1 MRLVSTVILGHAR
14 HESKLAAFVTL
25 HWNCENN
32 SFIAKKRRT
41 PLTFDISHSHSNLCH
56 ENLLK
61 TWLKNNIYRDEEAL
75 EQKSSYRKK
84 AYGCCRFQIL
94 LSLHV
99 RGHCTLTVFVK
110 NDKDTIIQK
119 KKTVEYMHNIKWRK
133 NLPKPFDSILFLKI
147 QCDLKSKRRSNLI

>member
-1 MRLVSTVILGHAR
+1 MQDMKANWQLLSLCTEIVKITHLLL
-14 HESKLAAFVTL
+14 K
-25 HWNCENN
+25 
-32 SFIAKKRRT
+32 KKRRT
-41 PLTFDISHSHSNLCH
+41 LLTFDISRSHSNLCH

-84 AYGCCRFQIL
+84 AYGCCRFQLL
-94 LSLHV
+94 LSFHV
-99 RGHCTLTVFVK
+99 RGHCNLTVFLK

-119 KKTVEYMHNIKWRK
+119 TVEYMHKIKWRK
-133 NLPKPFDSILFLKI
+133 NLTKPFDSILFLKI

>member
-1 MRLVSTVILGHAR
+1 MQANWQLLSLCTEIVKITHLLL
-14 HESKLAAFVTL
+14 K
-25 HWNCENN
+25 
-32 SFIAKKRRT
+32 KKRRT
-41 PLTFDISHSHSNLCH
+41 LLTFDISRSHSNLCH

-75 EQKSSYRKK
+75 EQNSSYRKK
-84 AYGCCRFQIL
+84 AYGCCRLQRL

-99 RGHCTLTVFVK
+99 RGHCTLTVFLK

-119 KKTVEYMHNIKWRK
+119 TVEYMHKIKWRK
-133 NLPKPFDSILFLKI
+133 NLTKPFDSILFLKI

>member
-1 MRLVSTVILGHAR
+1 MQANWQLLSLCTEIVKITHL
-14 HESKLAAFVTL
+14 LL
-25 HWNCENN
+25 
-32 SFIAKKRRT
+32 KKRRT
-41 PLTFDISHSHSNLCH
+41 PLTFDISRSHSNLCH

-75 EQKSSYRKK
+75 EQNSSYREK

-99 RGHCTLTVFVK
+99 RGHCTLTVFVN

-119 KKTVEYMHNIKWRK
+119 KTVEYMHKIKWRK
-133 NLPKPFDSILFLKI
+133 NLPKSFDSILFWKY
-147 QCDLKSKRRSNLI
+147 NAA

>member
-41 PLTFDISHSHSNLCH
+41 SLTFGISHSHSNLCH

-84 AYGCCRFQIL
+84 AYGCCRFQLL

-147 QCDLKSKRRSNLI
+147 QCDLKSKRSSNLI

>member
-32 SFIAKKRRT
+32 SFIAK
-41 PLTFDISHSHSNLCH
+41 LTYTYFDISRSHSNLCH

-61 TWLKNNIYRDEEAL
+61 TWLKNNIYRAEEAL
-75 EQKSSYRKK
+75 EQNSSYRKK

-119 KKTVEYMHNIKWRK
+119 TVEYMHKIKWRK
-133 NLPKPFDSILFLKI
+133 NLTKPFDSILFLKI
-147 QCDLKSKRRSNLI
+147 QCDLKSKSRSNLI

>member
-1 MRLVSTVILGHAR
+1 MRLVSTVILGHA
-14 HESKLAAFVTL
+14 SKLAAFVTL

-32 SFIAKKRRT
+32 SFIAKKKRGT
-41 PLTFDISHSHSNLCH
+41 PFTFDVISRSHSNLCH

-75 EQKSSYRKK
+75 EQYSSYRKK
-84 AYGCCRFQIL
+84 AYGCCRFQLL

-99 RGHCTLTVFVK
+99 RGHCTLTIFLK

-119 KKTVEYMHNIKWRK
+119 TVEYMHKIKWRK
-133 NLPKPFDSILFLKI
+133 NLTKPFDSILFLKI

>member
-14 HESKLAAFVTL
+14 HASKLAAFVTV

-41 PLTFDISHSHSNLCH
+41 PFTFDVISRGHSNLCH

-75 EQKSSYRKK
+75 EQNSSYRKK
-84 AYGCCRFQIL
+84 AYGCCRLQLL

-99 RGHCTLTVFVK
+99 RGHCTLTVFLK

-119 KKTVEYMHNIKWRK
+119 TVEYMHKIKWRK
-133 NLPKPFDSILFLKI
+133 NLTKPFDSILFLKI